1 MERGPAVWS
10 TYHSPLTIHGSRAAS
25 TIHDPPPAMTR
36 RPELVR
42 KLLGSLAAILLGLGI
57 GSAKKRYR
65 HKDRDHR

>member
-1 MERGPAVWS
+1 
-10 TYHSPLTIHGSRAAS
+10 
-25 TIHDPPPAMTR
+25 MTR